1 VNGGHTWIIALVQ
14 RSRRRQLVTD
24 LSVVLCHGD
33 ELVSNSAMHPE
44 MIAQRATLQ
53 RVNGFELMLFQRDKL
68 NTGAAACLF

>member
-1 VNGGHTWIIALVQ
+1 
-14 RSRRRQLVTD
+14 
-24 LSVVLCHGD
+24 
-33 ELVSNSAMHPE
+33 MHPE